1 MKIAFNIVAQN
12 EHREVF
18 GIKDSQ
24 SNKYQL
30 TINNPVDH
38 GFNHDKIHEILR
50 NNFKTLVYYCLA
62 DEKGSCYHTHIFIVF
77 SSRVRVSTIH
87 RNFLGAHI
95 EIAKGSISDNV
106 NYIKKEGKWKNDKD
120 KQEKVIE
127 GTFEEFGTKPPD
139 SQGKRTD
146 MSELYQYIND
156 GLSNAEILA
165 LNQDYILNVDK
176 IDKVRNIL
184 LTNKYKERVRLNLEV
199 IYISGTTGSGK
210 TRGVFEKDG
219 FINTYRVTDYSHPFD
234 SYSCEEVIIFD
245 EFRNSLRLTEMLN
258 YLDIYPLDLPSRY
271 NNKVACYKKVYII
284 SNWPLDK
291 QYNNEKVNDKESYLA
306 FLRRIHKV
314 IIYKDDGE
322 KVQYNSVDEYL
333 KIEGGH

>member
-1 MKIAFNIVAQN
+1 
-12 EHREVF
+12 
-18 GIKDSQ
+18 
-24 SNKYQL
+24 
-30 TINNPVDH
+30 
-38 GFNHDKIHEILR
+38 
-50 NNFKTLVYYCLA
+50 
-62 DEKGSCYHTHIFIVF
+62 
-77 SSRVRVSTIH
+77 
-87 RNFLGAHI
+87 
-95 EIAKGSISDNV
+95 
-106 NYIKKEGKWKNDKD
+106 
-120 KQEKVIE
+120 
-127 GTFEEFGTKPPD
+127 
-139 SQGKRTD
+139 

-184 LTNKYKERVRLNLEV
+184 LTNKYKEQVRLNLEV

>member
-106 NYIKKEGKWKNDKD
+106 NYIKKKENGKMIKIN
-120 KQEKVIE
+120 
-127 GTFEEFGTKPPD
+127 
-139 SQGKRTD
+139 KR
-146 MSELYQYIND
+146 
-156 GLSNAEILA
+156 
-165 LNQDYILNVDK
+165 K
-176 IDKVRNIL
+176 
-184 LTNKYKERVRLNLEV
+184 
-199 IYISGTTGSGK
+199 
-210 TRGVFEKDG
+210 
-219 FINTYRVTDYSHPFD
+219 
-234 SYSCEEVIIFD
+234 
-245 EFRNSLRLTEMLN
+245 
-258 YLDIYPLDLPSRY
+258 
-271 NNKVACYKKVYII
+271 
-284 SNWPLDK
+284 
-291 QYNNEKVNDKESYLA
+291 
-306 FLRRIHKV
+306 
-314 IIYKDDGE
+314 
-322 KVQYNSVDEYL
+322 
-333 KIEGGH
+333 